1 MKLALPDSRKCLS
14 VCTGCDIL
22 YQASLLLRVS
32 VIIKQILPTSDSLGT
47 TGMAV
52 NRDSHRITQSAP

>member
-47 TGMAV
+47 PGMAA
-52 NRDSHRITQSAP
+52 N